1 MDSETQRLINNI
13 LYSSHIIILAKGVMS
28 DYPFYSFEE
37 GKWLI
42 QAMKISIDRDWNK
55 EMKGLIILIDDVLV
69 FSYRYQV
76 WVKRNYVLLEN
87 VFIPGE
93 WMNELTQLRDKIVN
107 DVRLEEM
114 SRNNSILQNLN
125 NVK

>member
-13 LYSSHIIILAKGVMS
+13 LYSSHIIILAKGIMS

-42 QAMKISIDRDWNK
+42 EAMKINIDKDWNK
-55 EMKGLIILIDDVLV
+55 EMKGLIIYIEDVLV
-69 FSYRYQV
+69 FSYNYRV
-76 WVKRNYVLLEN
+76 WFKRNHIPVEN

-93 WMNELTQLRDKIVN
+93 WISEITQLRDKVVN
-107 DVRLEEM
+107 DLRLEEM
-114 SRNNSILQNLN
+114 SKNNNILQRFKD
-125 NVK
+125 VK

>member
-13 LYSSHIIILAKGVMS
+13 LYSAHIIILTKGTMGN
-28 DYPFYSFEE
+28 YPFYSFED

-42 QAMKISIDRDWNK
+42 EAMKINIDRDWNK
-55 EMKGLIILIDDVLV
+55 EMKGLIIYIDDVLV
-69 FSYRYQV
+69 LSYRYQA
-76 WVKRNYVLLEN
+76 WVKRNYIPIEN

-93 WMNELTQLRDKIVN
+93 WINELTQLRDKTVN

-114 SRNNSILQNLN
+114 SKNKSIIQRFKD
-125 NVK
+125 VK